1 MMASLPRKAQIY
13 LWITLLLGAAATIWA
28 IASPARTS
36 SNPGIGLFCLLLLA
50 IFAGSR
56 KVEIIR
62 GLKQEEAGTMSLGF
76 IIYFGTLLLY
86 GPSGGLVAALISCL
100 SSCLFPK
107 RQPYYQLFFNLALTV
122 LEAWF
127 SGLAFFLMNGRSL
140 EIDPYRSIPAAAIT
154 TVTYFMINTIGIATI
169 IGFCS
174 GAGLF
179 GLWKSKFLWTAPGY
193 FAGAAVSTLAVVFF
207 HGQLTIYL
215 LVGAPIAYLTY
226 QSYAVQRVR
235 ADEKQQYIEELQTN
249 QDHLSDLYLATVKSL
264 ALAIDAKDKFTHQ
277 HILRVQRYALVIAE
291 HMKLT
296 GAELEAV
303 RTGALLHDIGKLGV
317 PEYILLKPGRLTDE
331 EYTKIKKHPE
341 IGAAILDP
349 VDFPW
354 PVVSA
359 VKYHHERWDGTGYPE
374 GLKGD
379 QIPLIARILAVADVY
394 DALTSV
400 RPYREAWKHAAAI
413 EWIKEQSGIGFDPM
427 VVTAFLEIIDDLALQ
442 KEASDVM
449 ASREP
454 GPLAMQSPVLQETIS
469 KADQAAHAIQR
480 ASSELWT
487 LYEVARGASSCFGLE
502 DTLHILGDK
511 IQAIL
516 PGTACLLLLAEN
528 DCNILRVNL
537 AQGMNHEYFEESYTA
552 NGHSRSM
559 QVAQT
564 RKSYIGA
571 YDPED
576 LVLKSPLDNGWIPL
590 NSSLIVSMIH
600 QDKVL
605 GTINLYHP
613 EPDAFTP
620 DFCQL
625 LETIAE
631 PAARALYNGHL
642 FDRTRGHA
650 ITDPLTGLYNV
661 RYVTQYVEQRC
672 MQKDREN
679 TGGGRHLTSETS
691 LSGVSTHDA
700 NSVDSARKTDSFVLL
715 CLDLDRFKPIN
726 DNFGHQK
733 GDQVLREL
741 SALFKT
747 MIRNEDIVARYG
759 GDEFL
764 MIMED
769 TSAAEAGALAERI
782 QKAVEQYDP
791 GLTHPQLGALRL
803 GVSIG
808 YACYPGDS
816 DDYTSLFA
824 IADTRM
830 YSNKTERNLRRLAP
844 SPPSAFYFPESME
857 AATSGIVPDY
867 DPNFIVVQ
875 ALPAKAN
882 PATQH
887 VDEKHCA

>member
-1 MMASLPRKAQIY
+1 M
-13 LWITLLLGAAATIWA
+13 
-28 IASPARTS
+28 
-36 SNPGIGLFCLLLLA
+36 
-50 IFAGSR
+50 
-56 KVEIIR
+56 
-62 GLKQEEAGTMSLGF
+62 
-76 IIYFGTLLLY
+76 
-86 GPSGGLVAALISCL
+86 
-100 SSCLFPK
+100 
-107 RQPYYQLFFNLALTV
+107 
-122 LEAWF
+122 
-127 SGLAFFLMNGRSL
+127 GLAFFLANNRSF
-140 EIDPYRSIPAAAIT
+140 EIDPYKSIPAAVIT
-154 TVTYFMINTIGIATI
+154 TLIYFVINTIGIALI

-174 GAGLF
+174 GANLLQ
-179 GLWKSKFLWTAPGY
+179 LWKEQFLWTAPGY
-193 FAGAAVSTLAVVFF
+193 FAGAAVSTLAVVLF
-207 HGQLTIYL
+207 HGQLVIYL
-215 LVGAPIAYLTY
+215 ILGAPIAYLTY
-226 QSYAVQRVR
+226 QSYAVQKVR
-235 ADEKQQYIEELQTN
+235 ADEKQQHIEELQVN
-249 QDHLSDLYLATVKSL
+249 QAHLSDLYLATVKSL
-264 ALAIDAKDKFTHQ
+264 ALAIDAKDKYTHQ

-291 HMKLT
+291 RMALT
-296 GAELEAV
+296 GSELEAV

-317 PEYILLKPGRLTDE
+317 PEYILLKSGRLTEDE
-331 EYTKIKKHPE
+331 YAKIKKHPE

-379 QIPLIARILAVADVY
+379 EIPLIARILAVADVY

-400 RPYREAWKHAAAI
+400 RPYREAWTHATAV
-413 EWIKEQSGIGFDPM
+413 EWIKEQSGISFDPI
-427 VVTAFLEIIDDLALQ
+427 VVTAFLEIIDDLAPQ
-442 KEASDVM
+442 KEGPDIM
-449 ASREP
+449 ANQEP
-454 GPLAMQSPVLQETIS
+454 GSLAMQPTVLPETIS
-469 KADQAAHAIQR
+469 KADQAARAIQR

-502 DTLHILGDK
+502 DTLRILGDK

-516 PGTACLLLLAEN
+516 PGTTCLLLLL
-528 DCNILRVNL
+528 DKDSDVLRVHL
-537 AQGMNHEYFEESYTA
+537 AQGMNHEHFVADTTV
-552 NGHSRSM
+552 NRHGQSM
-559 QVAQT
+559 RAVQT

-576 LVLKSPLDNGWIPL
+576 LLLKSPPINGWIPL
-590 NSSLIVSMIH
+590 RSALIVPMIH

-605 GTINLYHP
+605 GAINLYHP

-631 PAARALYNGHL
+631 PAARALYSGHL

-672 MQKDREN
+672 TRQEQGN
-679 TGGGRHLTSETS
+679 TS
-691 LSGVSTHDA
+691 LGQHLRTDLPHEGSSILREA
-700 NSVDSARKTDSFVLL
+700 ASADSSRASADSSRQEGSFALL
-715 CLDLDRFKPIN
+715 CLDLDRFKPVN
-726 DNFGHQK
+726 DNFGHQR

-747 MIRNEDIVARYG
+747 MIRDGDIAARYG

-764 MIMED
+764 IIMQD
-769 TSAAEAGALAERI
+769 ASPAEAGALAMRLQE
-782 QKAVEQYDP
+782 AVEQYDP
-791 GLTHPQLGALRL
+791 GLTHPQLGMLRL

-816 DDYTSLFA
+816 DDYTSLLA

-844 SPPSAFYFPESME
+844 NPPSLYFHGVVEPE
-857 AATSGIVPDY
+857 TSGMAPEF
-867 DPNFIVVQ
+867 DPNFTVVQ
-875 ALPAKAN
+875 ALPTN
-882 PATQH
+882 VNVATRH
-887 VDEKHCA
+887 EDEKHYA